1 MYFRHRLYVVFRIL
15 QIRRF
20 TYGGNAANP
29 DVAITE
35 ANFPDDTFREYV
47 RNNFDTDENG
57 ALSAEEIANVTT
69 VDVRGDWQEKGNI
82 ASLKGIEHFT
92 ALTLLY
98 CNYNQITALDVS
110 KNTALTSL
118 LCSGNE
124 LTELDVSNNTALTWL
139 SCYNNQLTELDITKN
154 TALLNLYC
162 SGNQITA
169 LDISKNTVLTT
180 LLCGNDQLTALDVSK
195 NTALT
200 RLWCSNN

>member
-1 MYFRHRLYVVFRIL
+1 MKRFVLFLAVMLCVLPASSVRGFQDTSDT
-15 QIRRF
+15 QIYLR
-20 TYGGNAANP
+20 GGNASNP

-98 CNYNQITALDVS
+98 CNHNQITALDVS
-110 KNTALTSL
+110 K
-118 LCSGNE
+118 
-124 LTELDVSNNTALTWL
+124 NTALTWL
-139 SCYNNQLTELDITKN
+139 SCYNNQLTE
-154 TALLNLYC
+154 
-162 SGNQITA
+162 